1 MSTSKEIS
9 LIIVQIIKSKSNKII
24 NKKLF
29 DKDLYKQGIVDSFDI
44 LNLLTEFENKFS
56 IRIDPV
62 KIKGFTFSISFL
74 SRLVYKLKNK

>member
-1 MSTSKEIS
+1 MSASKEIS
-9 LIIVQIIKSKSNKII
+9 SILAQIIKSKSNK
-24 NKKLF
+24 NVSKKMF

-74 SRLVYKLKNK
+74 SRLIYKLKNK

>member
-1 MSTSKEIS
+1 MSASKEIS
-9 LIIVQIIKSKSNKII
+9 SILAQIIKSKSNKII

>member
-1 MSTSKEIS
+1 MSASKEIS
-9 LIIVQIIKSKSNKII
+9 SILAQIIKSKSNK
-24 NKKLF
+24 NVSKKMF

>member
-1 MSTSKEIS
+1 MSASKEIS
-9 LIIVQIIKSKSNKII
+9 SILAQIIKSKSNK
-24 NKKLF
+24 NVSKKMF

-74 SRLVYKLKNK
+74 SRLVYKLKKK